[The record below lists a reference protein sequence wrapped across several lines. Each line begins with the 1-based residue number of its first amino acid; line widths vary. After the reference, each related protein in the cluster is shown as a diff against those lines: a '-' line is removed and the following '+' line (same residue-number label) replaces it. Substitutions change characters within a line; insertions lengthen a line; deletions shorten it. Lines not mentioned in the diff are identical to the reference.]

1 MKLLLKNEMEQ
12 LKDLIDIMI
21 IHVATLKIY
30 IQLCKNIEYKNFIYF
45 VMFNRLIQSVCNSDI

>member
-1 MKLLLKNEMEQ
+1 
-12 LKDLIDIMI
+12 MI